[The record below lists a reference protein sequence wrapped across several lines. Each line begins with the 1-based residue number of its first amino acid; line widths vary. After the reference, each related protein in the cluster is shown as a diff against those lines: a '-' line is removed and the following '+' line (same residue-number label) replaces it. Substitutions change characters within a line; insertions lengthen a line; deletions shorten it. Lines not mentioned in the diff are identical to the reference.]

1 MPAVPKRGLTP
12 VVLVAA
18 LLSGCGGSDPGTG
31 ATTAVTEP
39 DGADTA
45 ELYFTSGEQ
54 FRTVERE
61 IPAGAPEA
69 ELEAAANALVAGPT
83 KREAR
88 TEVETTSQI
97 PVGTEVEGVEL
108 DGGIATV
115 AVSDQFT
122 RGVPERPSARDRSE
136 RAEIDA
142 RLAQVTYTLTQFP
155 GVERAKVVAGG
166 SPVAPGERG
175 AAQRR
180 TDFDRPAQGPQRRER
195 PRGGRSLS
203 IKALQQRLAELRYL
217 PRGAVDGVDGY
228 RTEQA
233 VLAFQSWRG
242 LERDGIVGP
251 ATRAALAKASPP
263 RPHGSGPARRIEVYP
278 DRGVT
283 LLIKGDETKRAIHV
297 STGGPANET
306 PAGSFKVFRKE
317 LRSWSVPFQT
327 WLPYASYFNNGIAFH
342 EYPDVPTYPASHG
355 CVRVPAPEAP
365 GVYDFA
371 TIGTTVIVL

>member
-1 MPAVPKRGLTP
+1 MRAVPKWGLTP
-12 VVLVAA
+12 LVIAVVLG
-18 LLSGCGGSDPGTG
+18 GCGGSDPGTG
-31 ATTAVTEP
+31 TSAEAG
-39 DGADTA
+39 DDTA
-45 ELYFTSGEQ
+45 EIYFTSGEQ

-61 IPAGAPEA
+61 IPPGGAEPQ
-69 ELEAAANALVAGPT
+69 LRAAADALVAGPT
-83 KREAR
+83 GREAR

-97 PVGTEVEGVEL
+97 PAGTSVKGIEL
-108 DGGIATV
+108 DDGTATV
-115 AVSDQFT
+115 TVSADFT
-122 RGVPERPSARDRSE
+122 RGVPARPGARDADE
-136 RAEIDA
+136 QAEIDA
-142 RLAQVTYTLTQFP
+142 RLAQVTYTMTQFP
-155 GVERAKVVAGG
+155 GVERARVVSGG
-166 SPVAPGERG
+166 TPVAPSGGGG
-175 AAQRR
+175 AQARA
-180 TDFDRPAQGPQRRER
+180 DLDRPARGPQRRER
-195 PRGGRSLS
+195 PHGRRSRS
-203 IKALQQRLAELRYL
+203 VEALQRRLAELRYL
-217 PRGAVDGVDGY
+217 PRSAVDGIDGY

-263 RPHGSGPARRIEVYP
+263 RPHGNGPSRRIEVYP

-283 LLIKGDETKRAIHV
+283 LLISHGRTKRAIHV
-297 STGGPANET
+297 STGGPGNET
-306 PAGSFKVFRKE
+306 PAGTFKVFRKE